1 MSHADAFIELMTNS
15 DSPLSY
21 IQTYSM
27 FDVGSLLANLLKYL
41 WMAICRGL
49 DSFVSAMESFANT
62 CYNFLS
68 FSGNSAFTSL
78 YDVINQFVTIPI
90 AICLL
95 IIAFKYVTGDMNK
108 TKSKQ
113 YLNNLLIVFFVLCI
127 MPSVFSFMNNTVI
140 GKDFLKTVGGSD
152 TTTSNY
158 TIGSVQ
164 VTQSNSN
171 NSHITTS
178 NEILRGNTTDFL
190 YLYQESGKLKA
201 AFPSSQDPDDANE
214 ANIDTNA
221 IIEELNELKANY
233 PNTSYAQN
241 VSFDSFRFDFNQI
254 LKNGEDNYECPK
266 FYQYK
271 CIGKQESVDNYSNGS
286 TSTINLYEIVPMNT
300 EGFLGT
306 GLGAVAYQRYH
317 IDFLNIFLQLL
328 ATGIMYFCIGY
339 SVLKLIFEL
348 LIHQLFGPI
357 MAATDLTGGQRIK
370 KYLSS
375 IIGCYFGL
383 IISSIIVL
391 LYNKAVA
398 IIPNTHPLIKSMMV
412 ISLAIIFLDG
422 PNIIAKYFGV
432 NTGIR
437 AGMAAAG
444 LAMMKAGR
452 AVTAPIRTAS
462 RVGSSVG
469 LSALNNRVRDG
480 MNAPRERQREEQRR
494 AENNRRENQRQTENR
509 QREAQ
514 RQAENRQREE
524 QRQAEK
530 MDRFNRDMDRFQ
542 GKHGSN
548 GDYEQY
554 QKPNAYDPN
563 KSGSKENLNHIA
575 GKAAMASAFS
585 DMMGNPQNKDAYIS
599 DSVNGI
605 SGITEQDKNA
615 AKRLGNANIKDAKQ
629 GIYTGIA
636 KEAEANGGT
645 RKDYLK
651 ASESAIQA
659 YNSMPETEAAKEDF
673 KSYLA
678 DASMN
683 AAHTD
688 ELRQQANNYKALDPK
703 SSDIDCYVKA
713 MSNSN
718 LGFSTDNM
726 QQIARAELEQNG
738 SLRSGNIYSNR
749 PVQPMSNNQG
759 GQNNTTN
766 NGAGTNQTGRVNTQ
780 TRGLS

>member
-68 FSGNSAFTSL
+68 FSSNPAFTGL
-78 YDVINQFVTIPI
+78 YDVINQFITIPI

-140 GKDFLKTVGGSD
+140 GNDFLKTVGGSD

-158 TIGSVQ
+158 TIGGMQ

-171 NSHITTS
+171 SSHITTS

-201 AFPSSQDPDDANE
+201 AFPSSQDPDDASQ

-221 IIEELNELKANY
+221 IIEELTELKANY

-241 VSFDSFRFDFNQI
+241 VSFNSFRFDFNQI

-271 CIGKQESVDNYSNGS
+271 CIGLQESVDNYSNGN
-286 TSTINLYEIVPMNT
+286 TSTIKLYEIVPMNT

-317 IDFLNIFLQLL
+317 IDFLNIFIQLL
-328 ATGIMYFCIGY
+328 ATGIMYFCIGF

-398 IIPNTHPLIKSMMV
+398 IIPNTYPLIKSMMI

-437 AGMAAAG
+437 GGMAMAG

-452 AVTAPIRTAS
+452 AVTAPIRTAG

-469 LSALNNRVRDG
+469 LSALNNRVRDR
-480 MNAPRERQREEQRR
+480 MTAPRERQREAQRQ
-494 AENNRRENQRQTENR
+494 AENTRRENQRQTENR
-509 QREAQ
+509 QRETQ

-575 GKAAMASAFS
+575 GKAAMAAAFS
-585 DMMGNPQNKDAYIS
+585 DMMGNPQKKDAYIA

-605 SGITEQDKNA
+605 NGITEQDKNA
-615 AKRLGNANIKDAKQ
+615 AKKLGNANIKDAKQ

-659 YNSMPETEAAKEDF
+659 YNSMPTTEAAKEDF

-703 SSDIDCYVKA
+703 LSDVDCYVKA

-749 PVQPMSNNQG
+749 PVNPTSYNQG
-759 GQNNTTN
+759 RQHNTMN
-766 NGAGTNQTGRVNTQ
+766 NGVETNQTARVNTQ
-780 TRGLS
+780 TRGLH